1 MSDKMFERIGSLQEE
16 LNKEV
21 QRMNELEKKELELE
35 YERLTGMEC
44 DDAAMLQ
51 TNEQFAKTI
60 QQACENLLKRKGKQQ
75 VIEIYA

>member
-51 TNEQFAKTI
+51 TNEQFAETI
-60 QQACENLLKRKGKQQ
+60 QQAYENLLKRKGKQQ